1 MFGDGVGAECERRH
15 CRFLLLICSSST
27 FNVSLKL
34 VIDHNW
40 LQVQGEAQ
48 GTKDALTSFFG
59 YLQTGPSLAV
69 VEKVEKEDI
78 PVIDGEKGF
87 HVRA

>member
-1 MFGDGVGAECERRH
+1 
-15 CRFLLLICSSST
+15 
-27 FNVSLKL
+27 
-34 VIDHNW
+34 
-40 LQVQGEAQ
+40 VQGEAQ